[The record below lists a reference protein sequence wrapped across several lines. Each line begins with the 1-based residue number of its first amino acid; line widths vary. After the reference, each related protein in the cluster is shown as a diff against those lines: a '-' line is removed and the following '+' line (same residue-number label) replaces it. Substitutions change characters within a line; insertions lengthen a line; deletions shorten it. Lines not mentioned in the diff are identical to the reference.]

1 MHEEFCGNETT
12 VSNDPAI
19 LKWDLG
25 IDLRCGCRVEN
36 ASLEIRKID
45 RAWSQ
50 TGCFNLSDPI
60 SGSGPVPASSEH
72 TLSSV
77 DYDSLYIARIFWVSN
92 GTSYYIKDADCYFTL
107 QPSEWINVYSTVCVC
122 CMHDY
127 NFKHCMTN
135 TTHKIRWGVKGPFIL
150 GVSTNLVYIIV

>member
-1 MHEEFCGNETT
+1 MDQQFCGNEPT

-25 IDLRCGCRVEN
+25 IDLGYGSRVGN
-36 ASLEIRKID
+36 ATLDIRKID

-50 TGCFNLSDPI
+50 TGCFNLGDPI

-77 DYDSLYIARIFWVSN
+77 DYDSLYIARMFWVRN
-92 GTSYYIKDADCYFTL
+92 GTSTSYYIKDGDCYFTL
-107 QPSEWINVYSTVCVC
+107 QPSEQINVVQCA
-122 CMHDY
+122 
-127 NFKHCMTN
+127 FAACMTTISN
-135 TTHKIRWGVKGPFIL
+135 TV
-150 GVSTNLVYIIV
+150 